1 MFFNQCVKKPCHEL
15 LQSLWEKE
23 SFTFLDCYH
32 LCEFPRVAFG
42 NCKVKSCDLNYVDA
56 ELFNISLAC
65 EDEMKVSLS
74 WSEFKSNF
82 QMVTTVN
89 MEVPALCHL

>member
-1 MFFNQCVKKPCHEL
+1 
-15 LQSLWEKE
+15 
-23 SFTFLDCYH
+23 
-32 LCEFPRVAFG
+32 
-42 NCKVKSCDLNYVDA
+42 
-56 ELFNISLAC
+56 
-65 EDEMKVSLS
+65 MKVSLS

>member
-1 MFFNQCVKKPCHEL
+1 MLNC
-15 LQSLWEKE
+15 S
-23 SFTFLDCYH
+23 TFRWL
-32 LCEFPRVAFG
+32 
-42 NCKVKSCDLNYVDA
+42 
-56 ELFNISLAC
+56 
-65 EDEMKVSLS
+65 DEMKVSLS

>member
-15 LQSLWEKE
+15 LQCLWEKE

-32 LCEFPRVAFG
+32 LCEFPRVAF
-42 NCKVKSCDLNYVDA
+42 DA